1 VQNADSQNEKK
12 LGLIFSQ
19 AAKAGDLE
27 TMASVVASLSSDIQR
42 YASALLPVRLR
53 RLVDEN
59 DIHQEVA
66 LKLFDAID
74 RYTYQDED
82 RFRHWVFNITRFVV
96 LDTIKHYTSKKRSE
110 QERVSEPTKT
120 EMESLTRLWQVI
132 TSGDPTPSRQVT
144 EREIIAHMLEAV
156 DDLKPEYRALI
167 DMRHFQEMT
176 FEQIGQ
182 ELRQS
187 PDAVRMRY
195 NRAIKVLQESIE
207 QI

>member
-1 VQNADSQNEKK
+1 MQNADSQNEKK